1 MSELL
6 PSDGP
11 PLPRLLVIDDDP
23 VQRMVM
29 GKVGFKA
36 GYTVTVV
43 ATLDEAIK
51 EIEQLHF
58 NCIVLDLMLNGQNGM
73 LMLAQIAELNGDA
86 LLILISGASAAIRE
100 ETLRLATHYHL
111 DAVDLPKPVDLKALR
126 TLLTTDSIVEQ
137 PACL

>member
-6 PSDGP
+6 PSSGP
-11 PLPRLLVIDDDP
+11 ILPRLLVIDDDP
-23 VQRMVM
+23 VQRMVL
-29 GKVGFKA
+29 GKVGTKA

-43 ATLDEAIK
+43 ATLEDAIK

-86 LLILISGASAAIRE
+86 LLIVISGASTAIRE
-100 ETLRLATHYHL
+100 QTLTLATHYHL
-111 DAVDLPKPVDLKALR
+111 DVIDLPKPVDLTALR
-126 TLLTTDSIVEQ
+126 VLLTTDSTVEQ